1 MFGLPIIA
9 VIAFITAFTVSL
21 ITTSVHIRQ
30 SSGKSFDGDI
40 TFPDKRVDDEDIQEI
55 DTHICDQ
62 ISESSYIICRMGEG
76 VAERIGVKRTHYIEF
91 ETGNVDYYPKE
102 ILDKLAR
109 LYQILVEDLLD
120 EYNQFLYKGQGR
132 GILKKALKYHEN
144 VVRIINENVV

>member
-1 MFGLPIIA
+1 M
-9 VIAFITAFTVSL
+9 
-21 ITTSVHIRQ
+21 
-30 SSGKSFDGDI
+30 
-40 TFPDKRVDDEDIQEI
+40 
-55 DTHICDQ
+55 
-62 ISESSYIICRMGEG
+62 
-76 VAERIGVKRTHYIEF
+76 AERIGVKRTHYIEF